1 MSPDSAPKSLA
12 DPVSEGLWNAH
23 ILVAMPDRRTFLAGA
38 AAPMLLPAS
47 AVGANDRISIALIG
61 AGGRGRGVM
70 AAFRELGSP
79 VPAVCDVYD
88 PNLAKGIEAADEGAQ
103 GYRDYRA
110 VLERKDIDAVLIGT
124 PDHWHV
130 RMMLDAVSAGK
141 DVYCEK
147 PMSHSISEG
156 VRAVRGVRATDRIVQ
171 IGMQRRSTPWVIEM
185 QRAVAD
191 GAIGKITMARAEW
204 NWAISRP
211 LDNSA
216 LPGYLDEEKF
226 LGGSAS
232 SLEPMMF
239 RKWRYFWAFS
249 GGNMTDQGTH
259 LMDVIQWFAGVGAP
273 RSAVCQGTVIGMQG
287 SETPDSFAA
296 AFDYGSFLASWILN
310 YNNDYQNGWTI
321 ELLGDNG
328 TVVLD
333 NRGYRLYAAP
343 WRQNPEPVQ
352 VHEDRLPTIPH
363 VRNFLEC
370 VKSREEPNAPVEV
383 GHTAVCG
390 PHLANIA
397 YHRRSAAFLNPE
409 ATEVY

>member
-1 MSPDSAPKSLA
+1 
-12 DPVSEGLWNAH
+12 
-23 ILVAMPDRRTFLAGA
+23 MPDRRAFLAGA

-47 AVGANDRISIALIG
+47 AVGANDRVSIALIG

-88 PNLAKGIEAADEGAQ
+88 PNLARGIEAADEGAQ
-103 GYRDYRA
+103 GYRDYRKI
-110 VLERKDIDAVLIGT
+110 LERKDIDAVLIGT

-191 GAIGKITMARAEW
+191 GAIGRITMARAEW

-216 LPGYLDEEKF
+216 LDGYLDEEKF

-259 LMDVIQWFAGVGAP
+259 LMDVIQWFAGMGTP
-273 RSAVCQGTVIGMQG
+273 RSAVCQGAVIGMQG

-310 YNNDYQNGWTI
+310 YNNDYQKGWTI
-321 ELLGDNG
+321 KLLGDNG

-343 WRQNPEPVQ
+343 WGENPEPVK

-363 VRNFLEC
+363 VRNFLDC

-397 YHRRSAAFLNPE
+397 YHRRSAAFLNPD
-409 ATEVY
+409 ATEVF